1 MTKAETSRKKNASP
15 ALPPEEQAP
24 KKSLFGIRLVIYA
37 WLLLILFGCALVFL
51 VRYLAVYELSQPK
64 YCVEAYWNEFL
75 EDPYPA
81 EAQAAVAD
89 LDPLICSPEEA
100 EAVIRPLLA
109 DSRLVKDPTRSVD
122 DELLVYQIVGA
133 DKTRLGE
140 VCFSVTGTRQFG
152 LPIWEKTAAS
162 FDFHS
167 YYATTQCVV
176 PADYQVYLGNKLLGP
191 ECIVESGI
199 PYQALEECYL
209 HYENLPTMVRY
220 EGGPFLGDVKLRICD
235 PGGRELS
242 EEELTE
248 SVFLDNCPAAE
259 REAVVAFVDEFL
271 PLYVFYSADVNRSA
285 IHYYTQ
291 VYALSVPGSELRTR
305 LSQALGSF
313 GYSNTKALT
322 IQSVDWNAVTDFGG
336 GRYLAD
342 VSYTSDI
349 TGLHGQVSSTDH
361 VRIVILFYDGRLLA
375 DALYHY

>member
-152 LPIWEKTAAS
+152 LPM
-162 FDFHS
+162 
-167 YYATTQCVV
+167 
-176 PADYQVYLGNKLLGP
+176 LLGP